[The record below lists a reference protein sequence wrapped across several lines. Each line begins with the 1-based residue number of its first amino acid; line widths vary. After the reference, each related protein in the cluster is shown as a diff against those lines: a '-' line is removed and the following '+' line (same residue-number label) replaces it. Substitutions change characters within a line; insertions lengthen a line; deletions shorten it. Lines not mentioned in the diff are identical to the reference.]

1 VVEEKRHN
9 TAVACDMQQKLV
21 DDPWYTAEAEVGEL
35 LFAPRFGHVLHE
47 PMYARTI
54 TLAFYRNDRL
64 ISSLEMTTIL
74 SFPLF
79 LDSSTLLNAKKRPQ
93 KVFKKLIHQH

>member
-9 TAVACDMQQKLV
+9 TAVACDMQQNLV

-74 SFPLF
+74 F